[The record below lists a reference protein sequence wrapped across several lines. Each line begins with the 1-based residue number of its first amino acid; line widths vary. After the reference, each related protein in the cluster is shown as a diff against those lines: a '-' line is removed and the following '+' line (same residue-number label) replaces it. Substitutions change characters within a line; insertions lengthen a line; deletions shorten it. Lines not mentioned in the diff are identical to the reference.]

1 MLGVKCKIVVYHINY
16 KRNTT
21 TAWVCCFVVLQ
32 HATSAPL
39 AKRDC
44 RKGFIY
50 RSQHIDYFV
59 YQRLSH
65 ECSYVSEFTRSINQF
80 SVLSEAHFTYYYT
93 MNLLPL
99 WPSLN
104 DKFIVAESNIDAFN
118 AINTWPQ
125 NIIILYGSW
134 GKSLLV
140 TTQLH
145 NFQHSKPDDPISE
158 RTVWDNFPHCT
169 NSSIAFHNFNTILRE
184 NYKLCITMRD
194 HPGKCDILPLDLKSR
209 MKSAYLVKI
218 RPPSLTLRK
227 QIVTQWFSTGGIQID
242 QRSLDYFL
250 SNYDNHLDVLGRSVK
265 LLHEYA
271 LLHQRRITI
280 ACIKTVLGEAI

>member
-1 MLGVKCKIVVYHINY
+1 
-16 KRNTT
+16 
-21 TAWVCCFVVLQ
+21 
-32 HATSAPL
+32 
-39 AKRDC
+39 
-44 RKGFIY
+44 
-50 RSQHIDYFV
+50 
-59 YQRLSH
+59 
-65 ECSYVSEFTRSINQF
+65 
-80 SVLSEAHFTYYYT
+80 

-104 DKFIVAESNIDAFN
+104 DQFIVAESNSEAFN
-118 AINTWPQ
+118 AVNTWPQ
-125 NIIILYGSW
+125 NIIIIYGSW

-140 TTQLH
+140 TTQLQ
-145 NFQHSKPDDPISE
+145 NFQHSQPNDAISKQ
-158 RTVWDNFPHCT
+158 TVWDNFSHCT
-169 NSSIAFHNFNTILRE
+169 NSSIAFHNFNTILHE

-194 HPGKCDILPLDLKSR
+194 HPGECDILPLDLRSR

-218 RPPSLTLRK
+218 RPPNLTLRK
-227 QIVTQWFSTGGIQID
+227 QIVTQWFSTGGVQID

-280 ACIKTVLGEAI
+280 SCIKTVLNESV